1 MLAIGVAANISV
13 DPPNFLRILLRCNGF
28 AGIQKSAV
36 GRMGS
41 RPPNSDHDLFWC
53 NFGASSRSNHWTS
66 HHWLS
71 YKIHFPSH
79 LTVQL
84 RNGSLLLHR
93 MRWHFK
99 MTFFTFNQLM
109 RYPLIELFH
118 LSNLSQMPNNSRVVD
133 TEFLGNFSYDPLN
146 WSLPTFNGWQLCS
159 SSSKLLPLL
168 QNFLNHH
175 CTVCSLVVPGPNA
188 LLMLWVVSIALWL
201 ILNSNKKIPWICFC
215 LTSFS

>member
-1 MLAIGVAANISV
+1 
-13 DPPNFLRILLRCNGF
+13 
-28 AGIQKSAV
+28 
-36 GRMGS
+36 MGS

-53 NFGASSRSNHWTS
+53 NFGASSQFNHWTS

-79 LTVQL
+79 LTIQL

-99 MTFFTFNQLM
+99 MTFFTFSQLM

-118 LSNLSQMPNNSRVVD
+118 LSNLFQMPNNSRVVD
-133 TEFLGNFSYDPLN
+133 TEFLGNFSCDPLN
-146 WSLPTFNGWQLCS
+146 WSLPAFNGWRLCS

-175 CTVCSLVVPGPNA
+175 CTVCSLAVPGPNA
-188 LLMLWVVSIALWL
+188 LLMLWVVSTALWP